1 MLKTS
6 LEINNIIFPTW
17 KNDYDLCVHSYF
29 VILNQVPCQ
38 DQGWADIDMESTRV
52 QCIHKRPP
60 HHLWR
65 VIPQTGPGKYY
76 ATTFCQKDFFQYVLK
91 TFLSYVLHA
100 RLHRIR
106 VTTRSKPT
114 LAKGNIWEGMS
125 NKITFSFHE
134 YGFEDL
140 CRGLKQ
146 RQHQY
151 FQYCRL
157 QLHQISQTNQRKVQ
171 SSGFSPFSYIFGL
184 KQIFYTC
191 GNEH

>member
-1 MLKTS
+1 MIMICAYILILWFSIK
-6 LEINNIIFPTW
+6 FPVKIRGGQTLIW
-17 KNDYDLCVHSYF
+17 KVHAYNAF
-29 VILNQVPCQ
+29 TK
-38 DQGWADIDMESTRV
+38 G
-52 QCIHKRPP
+52 PP

-76 ATTFCQKDFFQYVLK
+76 ATTFCQKDFFQYVVK

-146 RQHQY
+146 HQHINT
-151 FQYCRL
+151 FNIAGCSSIRFPKPIKEKSNL
-157 QLHQISQTNQRKVQ
+157 QASHHSV
-171 SSGFSPFSYIFGL
+171 IFWG
-184 KQIFYTC
+184 
-191 GNEH
+191 